1 VKAKFSG
8 WREGAKFY
16 GPALVIGVGVS
27 AGAVAA
33 GQAWLSVLALAP
45 GLFTLNFFRD
55 PVRAIS
61 ANPLDVV
68 SPADG
73 KVTAVEELESTKW
86 YSGRCTR
93 VSIFLSVFN
102 VHVNRSPA
110 DATILKIEH
119 KDGLYK
125 NAMAPDSADVNE
137 SNTLWIDTP
146 HGPMTVRQI
155 SGLIARRIICP
166 AKVGESLT
174 KGEKFG
180 MIRFGSR
187 TDLYLP
193 RGAEVIVR
201 PGDTVRGGAS
211 VVARGERKN

>member
-1 VKAKFSG
+1 MKVKFSG

-16 GPALVIGVGVS
+16 IPAVAIGVGICAWAAFS
-27 AGAVAA
+27 DYGAWGAF
-33 GQAWLSVLALAP
+33 ALAP
-45 GLFTLNFFRD
+45 GLFMVNFFRD
-55 PVRAIS
+55 PPRRIS
-61 ANPLDVV
+61 AEPRDVV

-73 KVTAVEELESTKW
+73 KITAVEELESTQW
-86 YSGRCTR
+86 YSGRCVR
-93 VSIFLSVFN
+93 ISVFLSVFN

-110 DATILKIEH
+110 EAKILKIEH
-119 KDGLYK
+119 RDGLYK

-137 SNTLWIDTP
+137 SNTLWLETP

-155 SGLIARRIICP
+155 SGLIARRIVCP
-166 AKVGESLT
+166 AQVGEGLT

-193 RGAEVIVR
+193 RGAEVLVR
-201 PGDTVRGGAS
+201 PGDTVRGGSS
-211 VVARGERKN
+211 VVAHCERKG